1 MSKLIKYSKEEV
13 TGTSATDAGE
23 SHHQEEQLGVPHME
37 MQLIYSFDVVNSFTS
52 SSPVRSPRSMDATNV
67 WKKSEVVKGESAVTS
82 KGRKGTVD
90 RKPSSDAASRNQL
103 PTRRDTLLRGLQK
116 E

>member
-1 MSKLIKYSKEEV
+1 MLLI
-13 TGTSATDAGE
+13 
-23 SHHQEEQLGVPHME
+23 
-37 MQLIYSFDVVNSFTS
+37 
-52 SSPVRSPRSMDATNV
+52 

-82 KGRKGTVD
+82 KGRKGAVD

-103 PTRRDTLLRGLQK
+103 PTRRGVSRYAVEGLQK